1 MGLASVFYGVPAPL
15 PKGEQSM
22 IMAQYL
28 ALDRKHTTKCSAAKD
43 PKCGLEFHNDA
54 RPVIGCAR
62 EFDASVFEGSNKL
75 F

>member
-1 MGLASVFYGVPAPL
+1 
-15 PKGEQSM
+15 M